1 MAAGDLTVT
10 YDTTS
15 VVFNQFSGE
24 DLPRAYL
31 GQATL
36 EFSAVGAGYSA
47 GPSVKQKRIWS
58 VAAYATY
65 QQCLDIF
72 TIFEGWDTQRATGV
86 NTAEVAV
93 QDELFGST
101 ITANA
106 FFTDPPVVSKLGSGN
121 DTLYLVTFALTET

>member
-1 MAAGDLTVT
+1 MATGDFTIT

-15 VVFNQFSGE
+15 VTLNQFSGE

-36 EFSAVGAGYSA
+36 EFSAIGAGYST
-47 GPSVKQKRIWS
+47 GPAVRQKRVWS
-58 VAAYATY
+58 IAAYATY
-65 QQCLDIF
+65 QQCLDTF
-72 TIFEGWDTQRATGV
+72 TIFEGWDAERATGV
-86 NTAEVAV
+86 NTAKVSV

-101 ITANA
+101 VSASA

-121 DTLYLVTFALTET
+121 DTLYLMTFALTET